1 MSSPGQASTS
11 SGPAGDQAPVELN
24 KRLEKDLQAWRPI
37 IVNLHRLLT
46 WQQPYY
52 PAIVGGFVTTIFL
65 LIWLFDPSVLTTLSL
80 IGIVA
85 TALDYCVPLVQDKL
99 LSIHKWNDK
108 EEKVYKTVCVELAS
122 SLQSVQ
128 SAWQGWQALKEQ
140 KPTAYLIGLLSSL
153 LFLAWVGNAVNNLL
167 LTYLFVLGIV
177 LFPGLK
183 RQGHLDLVTAQ
194 IRSFIQQQITSRLPQ
209 SAGGSGSGDKKKE
222 K

>member
-1 MSSPGQASTS
+1 MSSPQASTS
-11 SGPAGDQAPVELN
+11 TGPAGDQTPVELN

-37 IVNLHRLLT
+37 VVNLYRLLT
-46 WQQPYY
+46 WEQPSY
-52 PAIVGGFVTTIFL
+52 PAIIGAFVTTIFL

-85 TALDYCVPLVQDKL
+85 TALDYCVPLLQDKL

-108 EEKVYKTVCVELAS
+108 HEKMYQNVCVELAA
-122 SLQSVQ
+122 SLHSVQ
-128 SAWQGWQALKEQ
+128 NAWQAWQTLKEQ

-167 LTYLFVLGIV
+167 LTYLFILGITM
-177 LFPGLK
+177 FPGLK
-183 RQGHLDLVTAQ
+183 RQGHLDTVVAQ
-194 IRSFIQQQITSRLPQ
+194 IRSLIQQQITSRLPQ
-209 SAGGSGSGDKKKE
+209 SAGGSGSGDKKK